1 MTTLSLVMIVRD
13 GGAGLARLLAAHAP
27 LIDEA
32 VVVDTG
38 SHDGTPQRAARAGA
52 RVVPHIWTEDFAAA
66 RNVGLAAARGDWVL
80 TLDADES
87 IAPVDFPALRAALAG
102 GPCIHVQPTVNYC
115 LDVRHP
121 EWRPLQGRYLDQE
134 RGQTGWFLAHRA
146 GLFPRR
152 PDLQFAG
159 AVHESVLPAARQAGL
174 PVAPLAVP
182 VHHYGYVQ
190 GMERNQQRRRLY
202 AQLVRRKWAAQPD
215 DDATLLEMAT
225 VHLEEGEAA
234 AARPLLERLAAR
246 ETANSSVTRAHFLLG
261 RLLRED
267 GDAAAAVACLAGAV
281 AADCRLLACW
291 LEWIRCLGDLERWG
305 EADRVTRQARQLFPD
320 DPLLAREELR
330 GLVKTGRLATAA
342 AVARRVVADHPGWQ
356 DVAGLAARLE
366 VAARSRSGRR

>member
-13 GGAGLARLLAAHAP
+13 GGEDLVRLLAAHAP
-27 LIDEA
+27 LVDEA

-38 SHDGTPQRAARAGA
+38 SGDGTPQRAARAGA
-52 RVVPHIWTEDFAAA
+52 RVVPHTWTEDFAAA

-87 IAPVDFPALRAALAG
+87 IAPGDFPALRAALAG
-102 GPCIHVQPTVNYC
+102 GPCVHVQPTINYC
-115 LDVRHP
+115 DDARHP
-121 EWRPLQGRYLDQE
+121 EWRPLQGRYPDQE
-134 RGQTGWFLAHRA
+134 QGRTGWFLAHRA

-152 PDLQFAG
+152 PDLAFMG

-174 PVAPLAVP
+174 AVVPLAVP

-190 GMERNQQRRRLY
+190 GSERNRRRQQLY

-225 VHLEEGEAA
+225 VHLEAGDAA

-246 ETANSSVTRAHFLLG
+246 EEASSAVTRGRFLLG
-261 RLLRED
+261 RLLRE
-267 GDAAAAVACLAGAV
+267 GGEPAAAVACLADAV

-291 LEWIRCLGDLERWG
+291 LEWIRVLGDLERWG
-305 EADRVTRQARQLFPD
+305 EADTVLRRARQLFPD

-330 GLVKTGRLATAA
+330 GLVKTGRLAAA
-342 AVARRVVADHPGWQ
+342 AVVARRVVADHPGWQ
-356 DVAGLAARLE
+356 DVAALASRLE
-366 VAARSRSGRR
+366 AAARSRSDRR